1 MIKTAP
7 TLGRIAI
14 MAIFA
19 FGSFS
24 GGLYLW
30 LAFGGSSP
38 LGTKGYRIHVLVP
51 EATQVADQSDVR
63 ISGVSVG
70 RVVKIAGGPDDRTDL
85 TLQLRARYAPLAKD
99 VRAMLRTK
107 TLLGETYVEL
117 TPGHPAKG
125 TIPEGGT
132 LPPAQIEP
140 TVEIDEIMSTF
151 DPATRKR
158 FQVWME
164 SQAEA
169 IGGRGADIN
178 AAFGHLP
185 GFTEHVD
192 DLLRTLDAQGRAV
205 TKSISS
211 TADVFD
217 AISDREGE
225 LRGLVTD
232 ANRLFAVTARRNK
245 DLADIFRA
253 LPAFERESTATL
265 PVLTRLAKDGDPVVK
280 QLQPAADELGPTFA
294 ALHDVSPEFKGL
306 FTKLDDVVDASE
318 EGLPAFNDIMGR
330 VPSLLDAFQPFLRNA
345 NPMVQ
350 YIGNN
355 NREISAFFGNVVS
368 ASSARD
374 SIDVLPNA
382 KESVH
387 YLRTSQLLSPE
398 ALAYQPRPA
407 GSSRQNAYQHPG
419 AFDQLAGGL
428 PVLTAGPCSN
438 PDVQQPMSALPTEL
452 QQYIGPLVFRTT
464 GSDVLRPA
472 CRAQGNFPGYATIFP
487 QLRAQQP

>member
-1 MIKTAP
+1 MIKTPP
-7 TLGRIAI
+7 TFARIAV

-19 FGSFS
+19 FGSFA

-38 LGTKGYRIHVLVP
+38 LGTKGYRVHVLVP
-51 EATQVADQSDVR
+51 EATQLADQSDVR

-70 RVVKIAGGPDDRTDL
+70 RVVKLAGGPDDRSDITI
-85 TLQLRARYAPLAKD
+85 QLRARYAPLAKD
-99 VRAMLRTK
+99 SRAMLRTK

-117 TPGHPAKG
+117 TPGHPQKG
-125 TIPEGGT
+125 TIPEDGT
-132 LPPAQIEP
+132 LPPAQVAP

-158 FQVWME
+158 FQVWMQ

-169 IGGRGADIN
+169 AAGRGADIN
-178 AAFGHLP
+178 AAFGQLP
-185 GFTEHVD
+185 GFTEHFD

-217 AISDREGE
+217 AISRREGE

-232 ANRLFAVTARRNK
+232 SNRLFAITARRNQ
-245 DLADIFRA
+245 DLAGIFRE
-253 LPAFERESTATL
+253 LPDFERESTATL

-280 QLQPAADELGPTFA
+280 QLQPAATELAPTFA

-306 FTKLDDVVDASE
+306 FTKLDDVVDASQK
-318 EGLPAFNDIMGR
+318 GLPAFNDILGR
-330 VPSLLDAFQPFLRNA
+330 LPTLLDAFQPFLRNA
-345 NPMVQ
+345 NPMVD
-350 YIGNN
+350 YIGKN

-368 ASSARD
+368 ATSPRD
-374 SIDVLPNA
+374 SVDVLANA

-387 YLRTSQLLSPE
+387 YLRTSQLISPE
-398 ALAYQPRPA
+398 GLAFQARPL
-407 GSSRQNAYQHPG
+407 GSSRQNAYQAPG
-419 AFDQLAGGL
+419 AFDQLGSGL
-428 PVLTAGPCSN
+428 PVLTTGPCSN
-438 PDVQQPMSALPTEL
+438 PDAQQPTSSLPTEL
-452 QQYIGPLVFRTT
+452 QQYIAPLVFRTE

-472 CRAQGNFPGYATIFP
+472 CRAQGTFPGFSTIFP
-487 QLRAQQP
+487 QLRAEQP